1 MPDRRPLLIV
11 LAAGSLALAIG
22 TARAPLWDED
32 EPRFAAIARTMVET
46 GDWIVPVFNDTLAV
60 DKPVLMH
67 WAMACCMQVFGVN
80 EFAARLPSM
89 IAALITALALLRAGT
104 RFFSPTVGVVA
115 ALAWLGSLLV
125 GIEAHAATPDAIL
138 VALCTWATVLAAEVI
153 AGSAPQREADSLGM
167 IKKGDIPLF
176 AAPPS
181 GTGPEFT
188 PGSPVLQK
196 RGMSPFCQPCVACGN
211 DALPQLGLSRAFG
224 IGLLLGL
231 AVVCKGPIGFVGP
244 LAVLVPWGWW
254 VAVDRRRSEMMTG
267 SWLKQVAQA
276 ALPAVIDVIRSLRPL
291 TLTLGMLL
299 AAAPWYAAVWARTD
313 GAWIEGFFFVHNVGR
328 FMAPMEKHSGGVLF
342 HPLTMLVLFYPWS
355 CFLPLAVGV
364 AGWRIWRRSEPLAT
378 QHALGL
384 ILAWLVV
391 WVGGF
396 SAAATKLPNYILPAY
411 PAAALLVAALGV
423 EAVRQAATSGRW
435 PHPRWLAT
443 GLASLAFGGIA
454 TAATIVVISR
464 YGLSGAEPAALV
476 GVIPVVA
483 AIACWQLAR
492 TRPKAALACFTGGA
506 LLYTALAVGPA
517 AGWMAT
523 ANTLPEFV
531 STLRMRDE
539 GQARLGTF
547 MMSSP
552 NVVFYAA
559 GHVNQIC
566 HDDLEAA
573 ERFLASDP
581 AAVLLVPADR
591 LEKVT
596 TVMPAGFG
604 EIGRTQPMFRKHELV
619 ALGRLSP
626 SERTASIEEVTR

>member
-11 LAAGSLALAIG
+11 LTAGSLALAIG

-67 WAMACCMQVFGVN
+67 WAMAACMQVFGVN

-89 IAALITALALLRAGT
+89 IAALITALALLRVGT
-104 RFFSPTVGVVA
+104 RFFSSTVGVVA

-153 AGSAPQREADSLGM
+153 AGSAPQRAADSLGTL
-167 IKKGDIPLF
+167 KKGDIPLS

-181 GTGPEFT
+181 DTGPEFT
-188 PGSPVLQK
+188 PGGPVLQT
-196 RGMSPFCQPCVACGN
+196 RGMSPFCQPCIACGD
-211 DALPQLGLSRAFG
+211 DALPQLGVGRALA

-244 LAVLVPWGWW
+244 LAVLVPWAWW
-254 VAVDRRRSEMMTG
+254 VAVDRRRAEMMTG
-267 SWLKQVAQA
+267 SWLQQVSQA
-276 ALPAVIDVIRSLRPL
+276 ALPGVIDVIRSLRPL
-291 TLTLGMLL
+291 TLTLGVLM

-355 CFLPLAVGV
+355 CFLPFAVGV
-364 AGWRIWRRSEPLAT
+364 ASWRVWQRSGPLAAR
-378 QHALGL
+378 HALGL
-384 ILAWLVV
+384 VLAWLLV

-423 EAVRQAATSGRW
+423 EAVRQATTCGRW
-435 PHPRWLAT
+435 PHPRWLAA
-443 GLASLAFGGIA
+443 GLGSLAFGGIA

-464 YGLSGAEPAALV
+464 YGLPGAEPAAVV
-476 GVIPVVA
+476 GAIPVVA

-492 TRPKAALACFTGGA
+492 TRPQTALACFTGGA

-531 STLRMRDE
+531 SRLRMRDE

-573 ERFLASDP
+573 ERFLTSDP
-581 AAVLLVPADR
+581 SAVLLVPADR
-591 LEKVT
+591 LERVT
-596 TVMPAGFG
+596 AVMPADFG
-604 EIGRTQPMFRKHELV
+604 EIGRTQPMFRRQALV
-619 ALGRLSP
+619 ALGRLMP
-626 SERTASIEEVTR
+626 SDRTASLEEVTR